1 MLSQCAFH
9 RITSGTLG
17 PDLSEVETGEEM
29 RLFYFAA
36 WTDSECLLG
45 CNHRHETVISATAC
59 ISHVGGYVVAVEN
72 AELRAL
78 TGKEEAQFQHAM
90 YGRDIHGQNAGE
102 VLPGVTGEIAPEA
115 I

>member
-1 MLSQCAFH
+1 
-9 RITSGTLG
+9 
-17 PDLSEVETGEEM
+17 M

-45 CNHRHETVISATAC
+45 CNHQHETVISATAC
-59 ISHVGGYVVAVEN
+59 ISDAGGYVVAVEN

-78 TGKEEAQFQHAM
+78 TDKEEAEFQHAM
-90 YGRDIHGQNAGE
+90 YGRDIRGQKAGA
-102 VLPGVTGEIAPEA
+102 VLPGVAGEIAPEA